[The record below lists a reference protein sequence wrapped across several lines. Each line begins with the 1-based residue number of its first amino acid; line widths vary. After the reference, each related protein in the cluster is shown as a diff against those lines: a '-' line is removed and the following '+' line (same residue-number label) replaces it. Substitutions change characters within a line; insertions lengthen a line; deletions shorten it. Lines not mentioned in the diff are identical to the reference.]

1 MFLMSCPNGN
11 SNQNKCIY
19 KGDQNWYFLQFSHCK
34 LLQAYTNEIEH
45 FEKKKKKKTIACTT
59 IRAVYVSDIL
69 WFFDICTIF
78 QFNKQ
83 TSKGSSLLCMNKIY
97 LQVKLEL

>member
-1 MFLMSCPNGN
+1 MEIAIKINAFIKVIKIGIFYNFLIVNC
-11 SNQNKCIY
+11 
-19 KGDQNWYFLQFSHCK
+19 CK
-34 LLQAYTNEIEH
+34 HTNEIEH
-45 FEKKKKKKTIACTT
+45 FEKKNKKTIACTT
-59 IRAVYVSDIL
+59 IRTVYVSDIL